1 MIGVRPLIPKGFLYF
16 ILYFM
21 ISKFN
26 SDEVD
31 SNSTIEFIL
40 VDDKIQILS
49 LEDWMQPVEK
59 NGVNIFLNEN
69 DLFELIGSLL
79 RMQSILKKGV
89 KNGS

>member
-1 MIGVRPLIPKGFLYF
+1 
-16 ILYFM
+16 M

-40 VDDKIQILS
+40 VNDKIQILS